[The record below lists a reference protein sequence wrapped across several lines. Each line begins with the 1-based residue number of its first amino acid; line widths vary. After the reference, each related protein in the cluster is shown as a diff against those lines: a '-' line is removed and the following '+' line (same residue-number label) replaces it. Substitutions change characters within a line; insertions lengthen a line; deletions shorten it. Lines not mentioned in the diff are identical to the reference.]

1 MPLKPPAPG
10 VAFAIGGQEGIDRM
24 VRQIIQSLIVRRGS
38 LLPVSIFLL
47 TGAWI
52 APESRVVKMLL
63 GRSSIEK
70 ELAQVETRGY
80 YESILDAS
88 KLLHRDPSGKLDD
101 DSQLPPPPGRIP
113 FWTPGLVE
121 AEQTYL

>member
-1 MPLKPPAPG
+1 M
-10 VAFAIGGQEGIDRM
+10 
-24 VRQIIQSLIVRRGS
+24 
-38 LLPVSIFLL
+38 PVSIFLL
-47 TGAWI
+47 TSAWI

-88 KLLHRDPSGKLDD
+88 KLLHRDPSGNAGRRYAASSSRLDPLLR
-101 DSQLPPPPGRIP
+101 SGACRIRTNVP
-113 FWTPGLVE
+113 AVE
-121 AEQTYL
+121 AQAQS